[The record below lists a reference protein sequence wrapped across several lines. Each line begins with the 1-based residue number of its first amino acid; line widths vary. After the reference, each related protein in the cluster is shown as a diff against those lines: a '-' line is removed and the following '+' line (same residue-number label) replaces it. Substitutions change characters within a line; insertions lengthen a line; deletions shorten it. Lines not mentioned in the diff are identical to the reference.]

1 MIKKILLSILKNIK
15 IISLAILLKKLY
27 ALMLDLAEKLFFT
40 EKKDKVNKFIEALLE
55 DYDYCKRI
63 VKNHFNKNLRKRFQL
78 SNTCWICYKFF
89 NAV

>member
-40 EKKDKVNKFIEALLE
+40 EKKDKVNKFIEAILE

-78 SNTCWICYKFF
+78 SNTCWIRYKFF